1 MTVYKP
7 PGYRNSQS
15 TSGTRE
21 ATWYPEHQCRQVSVS
36 CPQPGGEEGP
46 WHCRRLSFA
55 AVGERMLKLKPGPE
69 EEVPCFGVLA
79 TRRGP

>member
-21 ATWYPEHQCRQVSVS
+21 ATWYPGHPVQAGFCDL
-36 CPQPGGEEGP
+36 PGGEERP